1 TNDGSL
7 LVRGLTIAQR
17 VAFKLSRGNR
27 VIGKLL
33 GKPARNCNI
42 IICRVLKR
50 SRGQLTT
57 LRQIESALSDSLSDV
72 AGTSWAYNNHDQL
85 EWLNLKLFQLIKVIR
100 LAGISQ
106 NARMHAWMQ
115 GLNAAFEAL
124 WESGE
129 RFNRSDVNTKISNL
143 GGGGAGGHN
152 LYACAVK
159 RASELFEPCLVIN
172 AN

>member
-1 TNDGSL
+1 
-7 LVRGLTIAQR
+7 
-17 VAFKLSRGNR
+17 
-27 VIGKLL
+27 
-33 GKPARNCNI
+33 
-42 IICRVLKR
+42 
-50 SRGQLTT
+50 
-57 LRQIESALSDSLSDV
+57 SDSLSDV
-72 AGTSWAYNNHDQL
+72 AVTGWVYNNRHRWVVLGSSTDHGWTDDINLLDATIGVCARSDSLCKWVQGNHDAVEGVHRTL
-85 EWLNLKLFQLIKVIR
+85 SQLIQVTR
-100 LAGISQ
+100 RGGISQ
-106 NARMHAWMQ
+106 NARMHAWVQ